1 VNGCIGDGGVL
12 GEEEK
17 SFLYAEGAEVA
28 EVAKKRGMGD
38 GGLRGKK
45 RRQGALTPA
54 LSHQTP
60 QMGEGERED

>member
-1 VNGCIGDGGVL
+1 
-12 GEEEK
+12 
-17 SFLYAEGAEVA
+17 LYAEGAEVA